1 MTKQNVTD
9 RTPII
14 LTLAGMEQPGSGHW
28 LSRWNEELDDCR
40 PVDLGLWSSPN
51 RNAWVTA
58 LNLAIRDA
66 DRPVVLVARGL
77 ACHAV
82 AWWAALERPAYG
94 APVAGAMLVAPPRI
108 DTASEDLRLISFGPA
123 AKVLLPFPSVV
134 VASRNDHRMDYA
146 GAQAL
151 ARLWGSH
158 SVDGGEIGSAND
170 AADLGRWG
178 HGRDILNW
186 LIAQNG
192 EGAVAAPRGEAEV
205 IGFPNAAKP
214 PIDLSL

>member
-1 MTKQNVTD
+1 MTERTVTD

-14 LTLAGMEQPGSGHW
+14 LTLAGMEQPGPGHW
-28 LSRWNEELDDCR
+28 LSRWNEELPDCQ
-40 PVDLGLWSSPN
+40 PVALGLWANPN

-58 LNLAIRDA
+58 LNIAIREA

-94 APVAGAMLVAPPRI
+94 TPVAGAMLVAPPRI
-108 DTASEDLRLISFGPA
+108 DTASDDLRYIGFGPA

-146 GAQAL
+146 GAQSL

-158 SVDGGEIGSAND
+158 CVDGGEIGSAND
-170 AADLGRWG
+170 AADLGRWT
-178 HGRDILNW
+178 HGRTILHW
-186 LIAQNG
+186 LTAQDG
-192 EGAVAAPRGEAEV
+192 EGLAAAPRGAAEI
-205 IGFPNAAKP
+205 IGFPGRTAR